1 MTLFKKIAVDFGK
14 ALTAGVVI
22 SFGATVFLS
31 NPNRMFTSILFSLG
45 LCVVC
50 GFGLNLFTGKV
61 GYLATARDWYN
72 PLLVLISWVGN
83 FCGMWLSAL
92 VLQTTRIR
100 ETIQEQAQTLVD
112 IKSGDS
118 LLSLFVLGIYCGILM
133 YVAVALYRKGE
144 ERYPVNL
151 MGYLGVFLCVAVF
164 IHCGFEHSVADMFY
178 YMVTNSMG
186 IGRSWLVLLAVS
198 AGNTVG
204 AMIFR
209 LMDYYLVEHPKL
221 KKLNG

>member
-1 MTLFKKIAVDFGK
+1 MLFKKIAVDFGK
-14 ALTAGVVI
+14 AVTAGVVI

-50 GFGLNLFTGKV
+50 GFNLNLYTGKV
-61 GYLATARDWYN
+61 GYLATERNWYY

-83 FCGMWLSAL
+83 LGGMWISAL
-92 VLQTTRIR
+92 ILQTTRIR
-100 ETIQEQAQTLVD
+100 ETIQAEAQNFVN

-118 LLSLFVLGIYCGILM
+118 LWSLFVLGIYCGILM
-133 YVAVALYRKGE
+133 YLAVALYRKGSGTHS
-144 ERYPVNL
+144 VNL
-151 MGYLGVFLCVAVF
+151 MGYIGIFLCVAVF
-164 IHCGFEHSVADMFY
+164 IHCGFEHSIADMFY

-186 IGRSWLVLLAVS
+186 IGRSWAVILVVS
-198 AGNTVG
+198 AGNAVG

-221 KKLNG
+221 TFMK